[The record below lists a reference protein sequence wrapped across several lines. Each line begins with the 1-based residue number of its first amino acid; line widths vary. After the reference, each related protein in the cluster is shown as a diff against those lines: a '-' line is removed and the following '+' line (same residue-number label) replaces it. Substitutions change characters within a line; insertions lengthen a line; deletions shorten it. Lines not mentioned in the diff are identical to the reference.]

1 MKTGGAKMEKRFAK
15 PLSALAAVLI
25 LAGIFSCKKNNSAS
39 ERKLNIVTTIFPA
52 YDWTRQI
59 AGDSAD
65 TNISLL
71 MKNGVDLH
79 SFTPTT
85 QDIIQISGCD
95 ILIYVGGESDKW
107 IQDALKNKTN
117 KNMVEIN
124 LMENLGS
131 MAKEEETVEGMETDE
146 SGDGEDEIEYDEH
159 VWLSVK
165 NAELFCE
172 KIESELS
179 RMLPE
184 HSETF
189 RANLLQ
195 YKAQLEN
202 LDKEFED
209 ACKNIPNGTMIF
221 CDRFPFRYF
230 TEDYNLKYYAAFLGC
245 SAESEASF
253 KTVAF
258 LAKKIDEL
266 GAPEIFVLEKS
277 DQKIAKTVIANT
289 ANKNMK
295 IIALDSLQSTNAD
308 DIKNGK
314 TYISAMK
321 NNLEK
326 LR

>member
-1 MKTGGAKMEKRFAK
+1 MKIIFIFGVKDSCMKTGGAKMEKKFAK

-25 LAGIFSCKKNNSAS
+25 LAGIFSCKKNNPAS
-39 ERKLNIVTTIFPA
+39 ERKLNIVATVFPA

-79 SFTPTT
+79 SFSPTT
-85 QDIIQISGCD
+85 QDIIQISGCN

-124 LMENLGS
+124 LMESLGS

-165 NAELFCE
+165 NAQLFCE

-179 RMLPE
+179 MMLPE

-230 TEDYNLKYYAAFLGC
+230 TEDYNLKYYAAFL
-245 SAESEASF
+245 
-253 KTVAF
+253 
-258 LAKKIDEL
+258 AKKIDEL

-295 IIALDSLQSTNAD
+295 IIALDSLQSTDAG

>member
-39 ERKLNIVTTIFPA
+39 EKKLNIVTTIFPA

-59 AGDSAD
+59 VGDSAD

-79 SFTPTT
+79 SFSPTT

-107 IQDALKNKTN
+107 IQDALKNMTN

-124 LMENLGS
+124 LMESLGS

-146 SGDGEDEIEYDEH
+146 SGDEDDEIEYDEH

-165 NAELFCE
+165 NAKLFCE

-266 GAPEIFVLEKS
+266 GVPEIFVLEKS

-295 IIALDSLQSTNAD
+295 IIALDSLQSTDAG

>member
-1 MKTGGAKMEKRFAK
+1 MEKKFAK

-39 ERKLNIVTTIFPA
+39 EKKLNIVATVFPA

-59 AGDSAD
+59 AGDTAD
-65 TNISLL
+65 INISLL

-79 SFTPTT
+79 SFSPTA
-85 QDIIQISGCD
+85 QNIIQISECD
-95 ILIYVGGESDKW
+95 ILIYVGGESDRW

-117 KNMVEIN
+117 KNRTEIN
-124 LMENLGS
+124 LMEILGS
-131 MAKEEETVEGMETDE
+131 SAKEEEVVEGMETDE
-146 SGDGEDEIEYDEH
+146 GGDDEEEPEYDEH

-165 NAELFCE
+165 NAKLFCE
-172 KIESELS
+172 KIECELS

-189 RANLLQ
+189 RANLSQ
-195 YKAQLEN
+195 YKTQLEN

-230 TEDYNLKYYAAFLGC
+230 TEDYNLNYYAAFLGC

-258 LAKKIDEL
+258 LAEKIDEL

-277 DQKIAKTVIANT
+277 DQKIAKTVMANAT
-289 ANKNMK
+289 NKNVK
-295 IIALDSLQSTNAD
+295 IIALDSLQSTD
-308 DIKNGK
+308 DGDIRNGK